1 MSRRPTC
8 RYGIGPAWQFLMHPW
23 VGRLASRLHQ
33 TFPPAQPTHSPL
45 VNDRLGW
52 TLRDELTLVL
62 SHDTDSTCR
71 GRQVLERVYPYLF
84 GPWRDAMNKRLPL
97 EDAAASSRPACFF
110 YPVHLASTF
119 CVARSMSIPRLCP
132 NAPPSQRSRLH
143 DGEL

>member
-1 MSRRPTC
+1 MTAVRFAPRLTGVCVTGVDITPTDLQV
-8 RYGIGPAWQFLMHPW
+8 RNRSGVAVSDAPMGGPT
-23 VGRLASRLHQ
+23 RLSSSPYL
-33 TFPPAQPTHSPL
+33 PPPRSPPTHSPL

-97 EDAAASSRPACFF
+97 EDAAASSRPA
-110 YPVHLASTF
+110 AG
-119 CVARSMSIPRLCP
+119 
-132 NAPPSQRSRLH
+132 
-143 DGEL
+143 D